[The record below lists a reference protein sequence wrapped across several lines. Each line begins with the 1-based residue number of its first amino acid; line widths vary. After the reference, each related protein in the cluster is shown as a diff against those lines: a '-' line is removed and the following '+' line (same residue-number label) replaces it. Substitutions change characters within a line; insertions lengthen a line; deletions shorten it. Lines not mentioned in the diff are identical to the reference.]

1 MAVFGPTTP
10 KESTPQHCSIEPTT
24 MYGVTKY
31 AGEMLGAYYFK
42 KFGLDVRS
50 VRYPGIISWK
60 AEPGGGTTDYAV
72 AIFYDCILKGK
83 YTCFVK
89 EDTRLPMMY
98 IDDAIKGTI
107 DIMDAP
113 AEKIKNRMAYN
124 LAAISFSV
132 TELAD

>member
-1 MAVFGPTTP
+1 
-10 KESTPQHCSIEPTT
+10 
-24 MYGVTKY
+24 
-31 AGEMLGAYYFK
+31 MLGAYYYK

-50 VRYPGIISWK
+50 VRYPGSISWK

-89 EDTRLPMMY
+89 EETRLPMMY

-113 AEKIKNRMAYN
+113 SSQIKNRMAYN

-132 TELAD
+132 KELADEIRKKKPEL